1 MKEFNIGNIYLVQ
14 NKTNR
19 KPDDHP
25 YTYRE
30 DYFIEYHTKLENSV
44 CTYIIDLG
52 RISVGIDVDNGKSLY
67 CPEFEP
73 CEYAVFTLS
82 DKDFL
87 DFKQVMLEFYKYFD
101 YDTSELK
108 LYE

>member
-14 NKTNR
+14 KKNR
-19 KPDDHP
+19 KPDDNV
-25 YTYRE
+25 YSYKE
-30 DYFIEYHTKLENSV
+30 DYVIEYHIKPTENSP
-44 CTYIIDLG
+44 CTYITDLG
-52 RISVGIDVDNGKSLY
+52 QISVGINKDSGRPLFI
-67 CPEFEP
+67 PEFEP
-73 CEYAVFTLS
+73 YEYKIFTLS